1 MSAESLLN
9 RIRGE
14 FRETPGLRLTL
25 TQACRF
31 WQLDPPT
38 CETALL
44 RLVGEQF
51 LARRQDGTFVALAHG
66 SAVDRWGAPQRRFA

>member
-14 FRETPGLRLTL
+14 FREMPGLRLTL

-51 LARRQDGTFVALAHG
+51 LAPTAGRDVRRARPWIG
-66 SAVDRWGAPQRRFA
+66 S

>member
-14 FRETPGLRLTL
+14 FREMPGLRLTM
-25 TQACRF
+25 TQACKS
-31 WQLDPPT
+31 WQPDPLT

-44 RLVGEQF
+44 RLVREQF
-51 LARRQDGTFVALAHG
+51 LARRQEDTFVALADAP
-66 SAVDRWGAPQRRFA
+66 AVALGTPLRRLA